1 MRKPSLSIFTLILFG
16 LLLNA
21 CATKDSSSLAKQ
33 HAEKLLKQM
42 TLEEKVGQMA
52 QITLDVIA
60 KGGDR
65 YTSAEPLEINSS
77 ELKKAVVDYHVGSIL
92 NTTNNRARRPEV
104 WNRIIS
110 EIQQTA
116 MKDTRLGVPVIYGI
130 DAIHGVTYT
139 DGATMLPQEITLAAT
154 FNPSFAKKA
163 GEITAYETRASG
175 IPWNFS
181 PVLDLGADP
190 RFPRQFEGFGE
201 DPYLGSVMG
210 SEMVKGYEG
219 TSLKDS
225 TKVASCIKHFLGYS
239 VPISGKDRT
248 PAYIPEHILREY
260 HLPAFKKAIESGAR
274 TIMINSGIING
285 VSVHADYQLLTK
297 LLKQELGFKGVVI
310 TDWADIEN
318 LYRRDRVA
326 ANMKEAIEK
335 AINAGIDMSMIP
347 YQYEEFCTGLVE
359 LVKEGKVKEDRIND
373 AVLKILTLKY
383 ELNLFNKPVTNLV
396 DYPDFGS
403 DKFAKTSY
411 NAASEAITLLKNKDN
426 ILPLSKGKK
435 ILVCGPNANSM
446 RPLNGGWSYS
456 WQGEKTDE
464 FTEHFNTIYETVAKK
479 YGEVNVTFIPGVS
492 YSKAIEYYKENKD
505 QFNEVLSAAKAA
517 DVILLCLGE
526 NSYTEKP
533 GDLND
538 MYISDLQTELAL
550 EVAKA
555 GKPVILVLNEGRP
568 RVISKIEPLVNAV
581 IQTYLPSNFG
591 GDALADVLAGNVN
604 PSGKLPYTYP
614 KSPNTLLN
622 YYHKPAESQK
632 KMEGAYNYEGDF
644 TPQYEFGYGLSYTTF
659 EYSNIFISKKVFS
672 KDDDL
677 TISVDVKNAGKI
689 EGKEV
694 VMLYTSDLVANMTP
708 DAKRLRRFEKI
719 SLAPGETKTVVFSLP
734 AKDLAYVNQSGKWT
748 IEPGEFEI
756 AIGNLKQKISLVK

>member
-1 MRKPSLSIFTLILFG
+1 MRKSSLSIFIFILFG

-21 CATKDSSSLAKQ
+21 CATKDSSSLAKR

-52 QITLDVIA
+52 QITLDVVA

-65 YTSAEPLEINSS
+65 YASTEPLEISPV
-77 ELKKAVVDYHVGSIL
+77 ELKKAIVDYHVGSIL

-104 WNRIIS
+104 WNRIIN

-116 MKDTRLGVPVIYGI
+116 IKDTRLRVPIIYGI

-190 RFPRQFEGFGE
+190 RFSRQFEGFGE
-201 DPYLGSVMG
+201 DPYLGSIMG
-210 SEMVKGYEG
+210 SEIVKGYEG
-219 TSLKDS
+219 TNFLDS

-297 LLKQELGFKGVVI
+297 LLKQELGFKGVVV

-318 LYRRDRVA
+318 LYRRDKVA
-326 ANMKEAIEK
+326 SNMNEAIEQ

-347 YQYEEFCTGLVE
+347 YQYEDFCNGLVK
-359 LVKEGKVKEDRIND
+359 LVKEGRVKESRIND

-383 ELNLFNKPVTNLV
+383 ELNLFNKPVTNLA

-403 DKFAKTSY
+403 EKFARASY
-411 NAASEAITLLKNKDN
+411 NAASEAITLLKNKEN
-426 ILPLSKGKK
+426 ILPLAKGKK

-464 FTEHFNTIYETVAKK
+464 FTQRFNTIYEAVTKK
-479 YGEVNVTFIPGVS
+479 YGQENVTFIPGVS
-492 YSKAIEYYKENKD
+492 YTKDIEYYKETKER
-505 QFNEVLSAAKAA
+505 FNEVFLAAKAV
-517 DVILLCLGE
+517 DVVLLCLGE

-538 MYISDLQTELAL
+538 LYISDLQAELAT

-568 RVISKIEPLVNAV
+568 RVISKIEPLANAV
-581 IQTYLPSNFG
+581 IQTYLPSNYG
-591 GDALADVLAGNVN
+591 GDALANVLAGEVN

-632 KMEGAYNYEGDF
+632 KMDGAYNYEGDF

-659 EYSNIFISKKVFS
+659 EYSKLSVNKKVFS

-677 TISVDVKNAGKI
+677 TISVDVKNTGSV

-694 VMLYTSDLVANMTP
+694 VMLYTSDLVAKMTP

-719 SLAPGETKTVVFSLP
+719 SLTPGEIKKVTFNLS

-756 AIGNLKQKISLVK
+756 AVGNLKQIISLDK